1 MPRDAGSDG
10 WRSRRVEEC
19 EDIKTSMCA
28 LQGRGGGKTTLV
40 EFLVLELGGLHAVSV
55 GGVGTVGRGKGGIR
69 RLDERM
75 LVVWVVSPEGVLQCC
90 RKVSLE
96 GLLEPFCR

>member
-1 MPRDAGSDG
+1 M
-10 WRSRRVEEC
+10 RVEEC

-28 LQGRGGGKTTLV
+28 LQGRGGGGTTLV

-55 GGVGTVGRGKGGIR
+55 GGVGTVGGGGKGGIR
-69 RLDERM
+69 GLDERM

-90 RKVSLE
+90 RKMSLK

>member
-1 MPRDAGSDG
+1 
-10 WRSRRVEEC
+10 
-19 EDIKTSMCA
+19 MCA
-28 LQGRGGGKTTLV
+28 ARQGGGKTTLV

-55 GGVGTVGRGKGGIR
+55 GGVGTVGGGGKGGIR
-69 RLDERM
+69 GLDERM